1 MAFGCIDILGGSGEA
16 RGVKPFFPKII
27 LAFVLFAAS
36 LIAVAAPS
44 KVSLD
49 ENGVMIIDGKKTFV
63 FSVSL
68 PPKPGEKTPEGRDG
82 LAELKDAGVNFMRIG
97 PTINNG
103 EHKQWDEEA
112 LRSIGP
118 WLDAAA
124 QQGLHCWVTLG
135 PIPTI
140 KGKDSKNEKLLRYVI
155 GLYRDHPGL
164 GAWKA
169 RDESAWVKAP
179 ANALINA
186 YHIFK
191 EMDPNHP
198 VIVIQAPEHKDVLPL
213 EGYLPAGDIFGVDI
227 FPIEYPP
234 GKHGDFPNKEIS
246 VVADATQWI
255 AGIAKGKPIW
265 MTLQIAWAGTAGEG
279 KTVRMPTFPQ
289 TRYMAYAAIING
301 ARGINFQGGERVRAL
316 NERDAKLGWNWTH
329 WYKVM
334 VPLAAELGQN
344 SPLQPALV
352 APNSQ
357 LPIKLS
363 GAKDIEFCVREV
375 GNEIFI
381 LAAKREG
388 TTVKVKFSGLPAVD
402 ATGVLMFEEP
412 RKVQVK
418 EGAFEDWFGPNEVH
432 VYRFRRS

>member
-1 MAFGCIDILGGSGEA
+1 MKCYSPKNAPIVAFA
-16 RGVKPFFPKII
+16 
-27 LAFVLFAAS
+27 LFAAAF
-36 LIAVAAPS
+36 LTVASPS

-49 ENGVMIIDGKKTFV
+49 ENGVTVIDGKQTFV

-68 PPKPGEKTPEGRDG
+68 PPKPGDKTPEGRDG
-82 LAELKDAGVNFMRIG
+82 LAELKNSGVNFMRIG
-97 PTINNG
+97 PPANTG
-103 EHKQWDEEA
+103 EHQQWDEAA

-124 QQGLHCWVTLG
+124 NQGLHCWVTLG

-155 GLYRDHPGL
+155 GLYRDHPAL

-179 ANALINA
+179 ADALINA

-198 VIVIQAPEHKDVLPL
+198 VIVIQAPEHHDVLPL

-234 GKHGDFPNKEIS
+234 GNHGDFPNKEIS

-255 AGIAKGKPIW
+255 GSIAKSKPIW
-265 MTLQIAWAGTAGEG
+265 MTLQIAWAGTAHEG

-289 TRYMAYAAIING
+289 TRYMAYAAIVNG
-301 ARGINFQGGERVRAL
+301 ARGINFQGGERVHAL
-316 NERDAKLGWNWTH
+316 N
-329 WYKVM
+329 
-334 VPLAAELGQN
+334 
-344 SPLQPALV
+344 
-352 APNSQ
+352 
-357 LPIKLS
+357 
-363 GAKDIEFCVREV
+363 
-375 GNEIFI
+375 
-381 LAAKREG
+381 
-388 TTVKVKFSGLPAVD
+388 
-402 ATGVLMFEEP
+402 
-412 RKVQVK
+412 
-418 EGAFEDWFGPNEVH
+418 
-432 VYRFRRS
+432 